1 MGTNEIKIG
10 SGERREFFTG
20 AESQASSGKGT
31 PVLVPGDAIIDI
43 AKHFEKG
50 AAIYGARN
58 WEKGIHLS
66 EQLNSLERHL
76 QQEKMGVTDEPHAR
90 ALAWRAVCY
99 LATKLRI
106 ENGLLP
112 AGLDDMPVYT
122 TLEERLD
129 KVDITKTIEEIL
141 VVNDE
146 LAEEFGDEPGLGEE
160 WSSVDLKGDGKN
172 YCRASACFKRGF
184 PSVKDGDYY
193 CREHENERETN
204 ENLPIT

>member
-1 MGTNEIKIG
+1 MSDEIKIE
-10 SGERREFFTG
+10 SGERREFSTG

-43 AKHFEKG
+43 AKHFENG

-58 WEKGIHLS
+58 WEKGIPLS

-76 QQEKMGVTDEPHAR
+76 QQEKMGMTDEPHAR

-112 AGLDDMPVYT
+112 AELDDMPVYT
-122 TLEERLD
+122 TPEERLD
-129 KVDITKTIEEIL
+129 KQEIGVTDEVAKEFGLTKTIEE
-141 VVNDE
+141 VVEINEE
-146 LAEEFGDEPGLGEE
+146 LAEEFKKEQI
-160 WSSVDLKGDGKN
+160 
-172 YCRASACFKRGF
+172 
-184 PSVKDGDYY
+184 
-193 CREHENERETN
+193 ENPTE
-204 ENLPIT
+204 ITQR